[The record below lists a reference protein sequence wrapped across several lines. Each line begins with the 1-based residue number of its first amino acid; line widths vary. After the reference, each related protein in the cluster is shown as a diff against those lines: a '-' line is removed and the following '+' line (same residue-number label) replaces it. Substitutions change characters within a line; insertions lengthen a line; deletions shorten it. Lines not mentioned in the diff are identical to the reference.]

1 MNIRRQLKTTIS
13 AALCCLLLTGCSAL
27 SLSGQDILA
36 PPRAEGHRAEVQ
48 SLLEECSKG
57 SYTLMYPSSG
67 DYKSAVIFRDVDH
80 DGEEEAVAMYRD
92 SSGAAHV
99 LFIRNSGEGYQAVGN
114 EQFGDSPAEHVDFAD
129 LDGDGAEE
137 FIIKYPGG
145 VSSLSSLSVIRIAG
159 EVKRVD
165 LPSCCHEFVTGDVS
179 GDGVTDVLT
188 LTCRSAVSTASAG
201 LLAYKPA
208 ELKVIAVCSLDDA
221 ISSFARVS
229 VCKLGEKAVGAV
241 VDGRTADGEYT
252 TQVLYYNS
260 AAKAL
265 LNPLLSTDYQAT
277 RRSTAVLS
285 ADVDRDGIFE
295 IPICSLYEHSSKEDA
310 STVCRRVSWNSFS
323 VSDLSLSTKKT
334 AVLCEELGFMFNIS
348 DDRAG
353 AVTARH
359 DGDNA
364 VAVYVWEYS
373 SGELC
378 CTDRLLT
385 IKYYPKEQYNSS
397 KILEAVLG
405 ETGTGVY
412 TYTIDSSDTYLSYSD
427 KEVAEGFVLTDSN
440 YYSDGQ

>member
-1 MNIRRQLKTTIS
+1 MNTRRHLKTTIS
-13 AALCCLLLTGCSAL
+13 AAMCCLLLTGCSSL
-27 SLSGQDILA
+27 SLSGQDILV
-36 PPRAEGHRAEVQ
+36 PPRAEGHHAEVQ
-48 SLLEECSKG
+48 SLLEECSEG
-57 SYTLMYPSSG
+57 SYTLMYPSGG

-92 SSGAAHV
+92 SGGTAHT
-99 LFIRNSGEGYQAVGN
+99 LFIRNSDSGYTAVGN
-114 EQFGDSPAEHVDFAD
+114 EQFGDSSAEHVDFAD

-145 VSSLSSLSVIRIAG
+145 VSSLSSLSVIRIG
-159 EVKRVD
+159 DSVKRVD

-179 GDGVTDVLT
+179 GDGVTDILT
-188 LTCRSAVSTASAG
+188 LTCRSTVSTATAG

-208 ELKVIAVCSLDDA
+208 ELKVSAVCSLDEA

-229 VCKLGEKAVGAV
+229 VCKLGSNAKGAV
-241 VDGRTADGEYT
+241 IDGRTADGEYT
-252 TQVLYYNS
+252 TQVLYYDS

-277 RRSTAVLS
+277 RRSTAVMS

-295 IPICSLYEHSSKEDA
+295 IPICSLYEHSAKEDA

-334 AVLCEELGFMFNIS
+334 AVLCEDLGFMFNIS
-348 DDRAG
+348 DDRVG
-353 AVTARH
+353 SVTARR
-359 DGDNA
+359 DSKGS
-364 VAVYVWEYS
+364 VTVYVWEYR

-385 IKYYPKEQYNSS
+385 IKYYPKEEYNSS
-397 KILEAVLG
+397 RILEAVLG

-412 TYTIDSSDTYLSYSD
+412 TYTIGASGTYLSYTD
-427 KEVAEGFVLTDSN
+427 KEVVEGFVLTDSN
-440 YYSDGQ
+440 YYSDDQ